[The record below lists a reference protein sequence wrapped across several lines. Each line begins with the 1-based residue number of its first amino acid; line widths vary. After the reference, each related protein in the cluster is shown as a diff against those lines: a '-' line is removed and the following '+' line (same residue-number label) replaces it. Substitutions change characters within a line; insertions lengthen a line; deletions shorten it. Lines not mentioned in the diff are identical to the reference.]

1 MKPLITSN
9 SSDITLIDKTILVT
23 GASSGIGKQV
33 AIACAKKSATV
44 ILSGRDDARLNSV
57 YDTIC
62 DLDAPEPAIMQLDL
76 ETATEGELRNTA
88 EVIKQNVGSMNGFVH
103 CATHMTELKALH
115 HHNLKDWERAL
126 RINVIAPSLMIQAC
140 ESLLNESGSGSVIL
154 TSDNHSKNLGAYW
167 GAYAVSKAALEAF
180 ARLQKNEWSNT
191 SSIRI
196 NTVTPGPIDSPMRSR
211 THPGEDRASLP
222 SIESIIPTFVYLL
235 SDSSRHITG
244 EEFS

>member
-1 MKPLITSN
+1 MKPLIAS
-9 SSDITLIDKTILVT
+9 SSDITLIDKTILIT

-33 AIACAKKSATV
+33 AIACAEKNATV
-44 ILSGRDDARLNSV
+44 ILSGRDDSRLNSV

-62 DLDAPEPAIMQLDL
+62 DLGAPEPAIMKLDL
-76 ETATEGELRNTA
+76 ETATEGELRNTS
-88 EVIKQNVGSMNGFVH
+88 EVIKQNIGSLNGFVH
-103 CATHMTELKALH
+103 CATHMTELKALY
-115 HHNLKDWERAL
+115 HHNLNDWERAL
-126 RINVIAPSLMIQAC
+126 RINVIAPSLLIQAC

-154 TSDNHSKNLGAYW
+154 TSDHHSKNLGAYW
-167 GAYAVSKAALEAF
+167 GPYAVSKAALEAF
-180 ARLQKNEWSNT
+180 ARLQKNEWNNT

-196 NTVTPGPIDSPMRSR
+196 NTVTPGPVDSPMRSR

-235 SDSSRHITG
+235 SDSSRHING

>member
-1 MKPLITSN
+1 MKSLITSN
-9 SSDITLIDKTILVT
+9 SSNITLNDKTILVT

-33 AIACAKKSATV
+33 AIACAKRNATV

-62 DLDAPEPAIMQLDL
+62 GLGAPEPAIMQLDL

-88 EVIKQNVGSMNGFVH
+88 EVIKQNIGSLNGFVH

>member
-1 MKPLITSN
+1 MKPLITSD
-9 SSDITLIDKTILVT
+9 SSDITLTDKTILVT

-33 AIACAKKSATV
+33 AIACAKKNATV
-44 ILSGRDDARLNSV
+44 ILSGRDDSRLNSV
-57 YDTIC
+57 YDTIR

-76 ETATEGELRNTA
+76 ESATEGELRNTA
-88 EVIKQNVGSMNGFVH
+88 EVIKQNIGSLNGFVH
-103 CATHMTELKALH
+103 CATHMTELKTLR

-126 RINVIAPSLMIQAC
+126 RINVIAPSLLIQAC

-154 TSDNHSKNLGAYW
+154 TSDNHSKSLGAYW

-180 ARLQKNEWSNT
+180 VRLQRNEWSNA

-235 SDSSRHITG
+235 SDSSRHING
-244 EEFS
+244 DEFS